1 MAVKQL
7 TSQQTDSD
15 GTNLG
20 QSTTDKIGAFGVTPV
35 VQPAHT
41 DQAAITAGA
50 TTTACNNLV
59 IQLRLALLNLGWIKG
74 SN

>member
-1 MAVKQL
+1 MAARQL
-7 TSQQTDSD
+7 SD
-15 GTNLG
+15 ARVDGQKLG
-20 QSTTDKIGAFGVTPV
+20 QSTSDKVGFWGKTPI

-41 DQAAITAGA
+41 DQGAITAGA

-59 IQLRLALLNLGWIKG
+59 IQLRLAMVNAGLIKG

>member
-1 MAVKQL
+1 MTQYVNPK
-7 TSQQTDSD
+7 SSD
-15 GTNLG
+15 GYSLG
-20 QSTTDKIGAFGVTPV
+20 QSTDDKISLYGVTPV

-41 DQAAITAGA
+41 DQGAITAGA

-59 IQLRLALLNLGWIKG
+59 IQLRAALVSLGAIKG